1 MTVGSQVK
9 GCYASVKNVEATL
22 GMLKNKAQ
30 TKEARHLFHQAE
42 QLISEVKEDLSQQ
55 VIEISKEEPQYKSF

>member
-9 GCYASVKNVEATL
+9 GCYASVKNIEATL

-30 TKEARHLFHQAE
+30 TKEAREVFHQAE
-42 QLISEVKEDLSQQ
+42 QLMSEVKTDLSRQ
-55 VIEISKEEPQYKSF
+55 VIKISKEEPQYKSF